1 MELSQNTLLQGGK
14 YRIIRTLGQGGFG
27 ITYLAEHTTLG
38 SQVCIKEFFLKDY
51 CNREANGN
59 VLSIV
64 SDNSNVDIKRYKQ
77 KFLDEARKVSQI
89 KHTNIVSV
97 SDLFEENGTAYFVMD
112 YIDGESLSSLIR
124 RNGPLDE
131 QSAKRY
137 IAQAASALHY
147 IHDRNILHLD
157 IKPANIMVRTED
169 DSIVLIDFGLA
180 KHYDAE
186 TGNQTTTLLAAC
198 SPGYAP
204 FEQGLMGG
212 GIKIFCPATD
222 IYALG
227 ATLYTMVTGECPPE
241 AATIPS
247 EGLPELPATLSVGTR
262 SAIVKSMEYA
272 IKNRPQSINEFM
284 ALLGTAVSSTESKDV
299 KPQNEE
305 TVIKHPQVAEPTKP
319 ADAVKAQQIQV
330 DNARN
335 IARAAVE
342 GHFDEASKCG
352 FMIGTGRGHKV
363 VTDIKVDGKLIAT
376 IVSKRNRL
384 GQVTIYAK
392 TPELT
397 MSLTNMLKRCKHY
410 EIRANEK
417 KVFGNKPDVI
427 ALLIADYITEIDA
440 NISSN
445 RVEILNYVKSN
456 RQLLWLLASLP
467 IAGGLYGACMG
478 IVINNDFVQH
488 DLIPAVC
495 GSAILPVVIAFAM
508 FMFYKYSTLEFAI
521 KNKLVDLLFVV
532 ITSFA
537 ALSLLYDGA
546 QIPSISFEDEFG
558 WDHNYD
564 YDYIHNWEDSVSN
577 QLYAWYDS
585 VNIYYY
591 FIFAIYTVIKSVLLY
606 REFGKSKSF
615 APIYILLACSV
626 AFFSIFI
633 ACSGHDMY
641 GVIVAPIAMF
651 LICSIVYA
659 CIKPVKVNKIKA

>member
-89 KHTNIVSV
+89 KHTNIVGV

-112 YIDGESLSSLIR
+112 YIDGESLSSRIR
-124 RNGPLDE
+124 RVGTLDE
-131 QSAKRY
+131 QCAKRY
-137 IAQAASALHY
+137 VAQAASALSY
-147 IHDRNILHLD
+147 IHARNILHLD
-157 IKPANIMVRTED
+157 IKPANIMVRAED

-212 GIKIFCPATD
+212 GIKMFCPATD

-272 IKNRPQSINEFM
+272 IKNRPQSIDEFM
-284 ALLGTAVSSTESKDV
+284 TLLGNEVSNIESKNL

-305 TVIKHPQVAEPTKP
+305 TIIKQAQVAKP
-319 ADAVKAQQIQV
+319 AERADADKVQQSH
-330 DNARN
+330 DNNPRY
-335 IARAAVE
+335 IARAAVK

-376 IVSKRNRL
+376 IASERNIL
-384 GQVTIYAK
+384 GVVTIYAK

-427 ALLIADYITEIDA
+427 TSLIADYITEIDA

-445 RVEILNYVKSN
+445 RVEILNYEKSN
-456 RQLLWLLASLP
+456 RQLLWVLASLP
-467 IAGGLYGACMG
+467 IAGGLYCACMG
-478 IVINNDFVQH
+478 IVNSNNFVKN
-488 DLIPAVC
+488 DEITVVC

-508 FMFYKYSTLEFAI
+508 FMFYKYSTREFAI

-546 QIPSISFEDEFG
+546 QIPSRYFEDGCEALC
-558 WDHNYD
+558 D
-564 YDYIHNWEDSVSN
+564 YDYIDNWKDSVRD
-577 QLYAWYDS
+577 QLYALYGS

-615 APIYILLACSV
+615 APIYILLVCSV

-633 ACSGHDMY
+633 AYIGGGDIE

-659 CIKPVKVNKIKA
+659 CIKPVRVNKIKA